1 MQKRTEVYMK
11 KEYIADCL
19 ASYAKEGAVRLHM
32 PGHKGKVEG
41 SLSQAYSRDITELSF
56 SDNLA
61 NPSGVIMLAEN
72 DIAKI
77 CGAKRSHIL
86 TGGSTLGVLTA
97 VFAVKNK
104 GKKMIVQRG
113 SHKSV
118 FNALELFGI
127 EPIFLNEKI
136 ENRLFTGEFLNGE
149 LFDMADN
156 ELIGALLTSPDY
168 FGRALDLKNINKR
181 LKKNNKILIVDGAHG
196 AHFVFDNPTL
206 YAGKYADIWVD
217 GAHKTLETLTQGAIL
232 HVNDEELLEGVNEG
246 LGIFSTSSP
255 SYLVMA
261 SVESGIKR
269 YERVREQYEKSFL
282 KAKQLLING
291 ACESGLKIL
300 KTDDCLK
307 VTLLCKGFGNELG
320 ELLEKNG
327 IYAELVSDN
336 AILFMLSAKFSEEE
350 ALRVVNV
357 LKSANLSSKV
367 KDIKMP
373 LPVRKMGYVK
383 ARKSESESLL
393 LKDALGRVC
402 AQNAGLFPPCYPV
415 ITAGEIYD
423 SSVIERLSAKNTFGV
438 EGGFVKVVKE

>member
-1 MQKRTEVYMK
+1 MK

-19 ASYAKEGAVRLHM
+19 ANYAKSGAVRLHM

-41 SLSQAYSRDITELSF
+41 SLGDAYSRDITELSF

-104 GKKMIVQRG
+104 GKKMIIQRG

-127 EPIFLNEKI
+127 EPVFLNEKI
-136 ENRLFTGEFLNGE
+136 EKGLFTGEFLNGE

-168 FGRALDLKNINKR
+168 FGRALDLKDISKR
-181 LKKNNKILIVDGAHG
+181 LKKNNKLLIVDGAHG

-206 YAGKYADIWVD
+206 YAGNYADIWVD

-232 HVNDEELLEGVNEG
+232 HVNNEELLEGVNEG
-246 LGIFSTSSP
+246 LSIFSTSSP
-255 SYLVMA
+255 SYLIMA
-261 SVESGIKR
+261 SVESGVKGYADIKS
-269 YERVREQYEKSFL
+269 QNKNNFL
-282 KAKQLLING
+282 IAKQLLVNG
-291 ACESGLKIL
+291 ALEAGFTILNTDDPLKI
-300 KTDDCLK
+300 
-307 VTLLCKGFGNELG
+307 TLLCNGFGNELG
-320 ELLEKNG
+320 ELLEKQD
-327 IYAELVSDN
+327 IYAELVADN
-336 AILFMLSAKFSEEE
+336 AILFMLSPKFSNEE
-350 ALRVVNV
+350 ALRVVNA
-357 LKSANLSSKV
+357 LKNANLKGET
-367 KDIKMP
+367 KYIKMP
-373 LPVRKMGYVK
+373 LPIRKMGYVE
-383 ARKSESESLL
+383 ARNCKSESLL
-393 LKDALGRVC
+393 LKDALGRIC

-415 ITAGEIYD
+415 ITAGEVYD
-423 SSVIERLSAKNTFGV
+423 SSVIKRLSAKNTFGI
-438 EGGFVKVVKE
+438 EDGFVKVVKE